1 MSIWILTLSFWA
13 SQHRNFYPAWIHLD
27 HSIDSSL
34 LGRYTFR
41 AIIVEHMIVIICLS
55 VIFPVPYKNSTQ
67 PSNPYSPIWS
77 IVRTVQK
84 NNICH
89 HATWLSSKSMLA
101 LDWESMER
109 ERFMGFSWMS
119 EWRLRLSVWS
129 YDLFVKTCWGLT
141 CFYPRKLHPSQCP
154 SHGTSQPCPLC
165 CLEDLKIRH
174 AALSHGHP
182 GHWCCHLGATMTWP
196 LCTNCNCESR
206 ECKGL
211 LPCQPHRFA
220 VLRVNYSPS
229 NTHKQ
234 TPWNK
239 QRNFSTT
246 ILLNQSIH
254 HLPTLIFNP
263 GSKKKLPFCVR
274 DQQTCTKRS

>member
-1 MSIWILTLSFWA
+1 
-13 SQHRNFYPAWIHLD
+13 
-27 HSIDSSL
+27 
-34 LGRYTFR
+34 
-41 AIIVEHMIVIICLS
+41 
-55 VIFPVPYKNSTQ
+55 
-67 PSNPYSPIWS
+67 
-77 IVRTVQK
+77 
-84 NNICH
+84 
-89 HATWLSSKSMLA
+89 MLA

-211 LPCQPHRFA
+211 LLCQPHRFA

-246 ILLNQSIH
+246 ILLNQSID

-263 GSKKKLPFCVR
+263 GSKKKVTFLCVR
-274 DQQTCTKRS
+274 STNLHQTQLRSVHTGIWSPYSPHFCWDSVRKFLADFFAWKNGHRENVTKPHGKKTPQLLQIHQGKNGPCQFSSSGSV